1 MFEARCNLHMVTH
14 QSIFVNQSR
23 TLYGCFV
30 RMMYGCYCH
39 CENLFLRAFALIVL
53 LCVFYGA
60 LLFLRKV
67 TGEYESEFKIA
78 FG

>member
-1 MFEARCNLHMVTH
+1 MFIPYGKPSAGNTV
-14 QSIFVNQSR
+14 SAIFTKNNN
-23 TLYGCFV
+23 FA
-30 RMMYGCYCH
+30 
-39 CENLFLRAFALIVL
+39 FLVL
-53 LCVFYGA
+53 LCVFCGA